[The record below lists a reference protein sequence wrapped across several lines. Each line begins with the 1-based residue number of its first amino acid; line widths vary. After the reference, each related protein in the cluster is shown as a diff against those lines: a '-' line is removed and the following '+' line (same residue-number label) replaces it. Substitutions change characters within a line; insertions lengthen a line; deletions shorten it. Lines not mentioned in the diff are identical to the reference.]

1 MFVGERR
8 CPRQIWRSSYV
19 TLSLLLCLG
28 VVLAGMNAAQEHA
41 WARARDLVATP
52 ILMGSPLQ
60 VIESRMRAG
69 EIQWFESQMLD
80 SPLQLIGSPF
90 GPYRF
95 ATLPNLQDLRATRR
109 SISLLPAMYHMPP
122 GMLLMLP
129 PYVLPFTNSYTVY
142 SDQPTEETIILSVPV
157 RPAAPPKFFSA
168 RCGQFEEI
176 AVPPGGI
183 LADEENKPC

>member
-1 MFVGERR
+1 MLAGERR
-8 CPRQIWRSSYV
+8 SPQRTWHSSYAI
-19 TLSLLLCLG
+19 LSILVCITA
-28 VVLAGMNAAQEHA
+28 VLAIVNAQERA

-52 ILMGSPLQ
+52 VLMGSPLQ

-90 GPYRF
+90 GSYRF
-95 ATLPNLQDLRATRR
+95 ATLPNLQDFWATRR
-109 SISLLPAMYHMPP
+109 SISLLPGMFQTPQ

-129 PYVLPFTNSYTVY
+129 PYVLLFTNSYPVY
-142 SDQPTEETIILSVPV
+142 PVEPPEDAIVPSVPARAV
-157 RPAAPPKFFSA
+157 APPKFFSS

>member
-1 MFVGERR
+1 
-8 CPRQIWRSSYV
+8 
-19 TLSLLLCLG
+19 
-28 VVLAGMNAAQEHA
+28 MNAAQEHA

-52 ILMGSPLQ
+52 TLMGSPLQ

-95 ATLPNLQDLRATRR
+95 ATLPNLQDFLASRR
-109 SISLLPAMYHMPP
+109 SISMLPSMYQTPL

-129 PYVLPFTNSYTVY
+129 PYVAPYTSGY
-142 SDQPTEETIILSVPV
+142 TFYYPDEPAEEAISLSVPV
-157 RPAAPPKFFSA
+157 RPAAPPKFFSS

-176 AVPPGGI
+176 AVPRGGI